1 MNKIQLLKEPGYI
14 YDLNYIFFLKFNK
27 EIYLNNVSD
36 EYKKEYMKNVSEIE
50 IRFGEIPDDLY
61 VFFHAIENKR
71 AFLPN
76 IYFTP
81 YKEQFAT
88 TFNFKFLLKELSDQN
103 RLIRN
108 LIKFYLYDLS
118 DEETEECLK
127 DVTKLFYHIKTS
139 HYSDEEKSKLYE
151 FFINPAPYIQT
162 LQFELLEKD
171 AILSEYYKNN
181 YQKILDIYNNTT
193 YDELI
198 GQLSSLGN
206 LSFLTENGETFYT
219 SYCLLNKYVIAIHCL
234 KIGVA
239 SLLGCNYSSMIGVRD
254 KKKNP
259 NLGDFCFALCEE
271 SRVKILQFLFERGEA
286 TCKDLEKEFTFS
298 GSTAYHHIT
307 IMTRLG
313 LVKTRNE
320 GKTIFY
326 SVDNI
331 YVYDIIDIL
340 KNLLA
345 KKGTQHEKKLE

>member
-14 YDLNYIFFLKFNK
+14 YDLYYIFCLRFNK
-27 EIYLNNVSD
+27 EMYLDDVED
-36 EYKKEYMKNVSEIE
+36 EKKKEYLNSIGEIE
-50 IRFGEIPDDLY
+50 MRFGEIPNDLY
-61 VFFHAIENKR
+61 VFFHSIENGR
-71 AFLPN
+71 AFFPTF
-76 IYFTP
+76 YFTP

-88 TFNFKFLLKELSDQN
+88 TFNFKFLMKELSDQN
-103 RLIRN
+103 SLIKN
-108 LIKFYLYDLS
+108 LVKFYLYDLS

-181 YQKILDIYNNTT
+181 YQIILDIYNNTT

-198 GQLSSLGN
+198 NQLGYIRDLNFVNKDEEN
-206 LSFLTENGETFYT
+206 LYT
-219 SYCLLNKYVIAIHCL
+219 SYCLLNKYVISLYYL

-239 SLLGCNYSSMIGVRD
+239 SLLGCDYVSLIDNKEKI
-254 KKKNP
+254 KNP
-259 NLGDFCFALCEE
+259 NLGDFCFGLCEE

-307 IMTRLG
+307 IMTKLG

-326 SVDNI
+326 SVNNK
-331 YVYDIIDIL
+331 YVYDVIDIL
-340 KNLLA
+340 KNLLT
-345 KKGTQHEKKLE
+345 KKRNPS